1 MLFSFS
7 EDDECG
13 KNKSYGS
20 VETSVSPSSSES
32 SSAPASPS
40 SSLLP
45 KYSYVPPI
53 ANGTDSSSSSDKN
66 EEFIDFPLKATSNK
80 STESRGSHKGPCN
93 SPIQSKKGF
102 KLSGKDHSR
111 TLADVEPWPH

>member
-53 ANGTDSSSSSDKN
+53 ANGTDSSSRADKT
-66 EEFIDFPLKATSNK
+66 EDFKDCPLNASSNK
-80 STESRGSHKGPCN
+80 TVESVIVNDVGHNRPYN
-93 SPIQSKKGF
+93 SPIPSNKGF
-102 KLSGKDHSR
+102 KSKKKF
-111 TLADVEPWPH
+111 